1 MKKILTLSLVL
12 ASALFFSQGKLYLQN
27 FSNYDLA
34 MRVVTGSTTNC
45 LPEAI
50 ASMNFP
56 ANTLDVIDNFN
67 GAFPY
72 TAGWSVRLSA
82 TGGTIYQNAP
92 SGLLTSISPLTR
104 WEFAWYQT
112 LYPGTTNVA
121 YDTVNFNMGDPSAFS
136 TNCAWNGS
144 TFIDGSLTDAFWFY
158 IPSENATYLV
168 IQ

>member
-1 MKKILTLSLVL
+1 MKKILTLSSVL
-12 ASALFFSQGKLYLQN
+12 ASVLFFSQGKLYIQN

-34 MRVVTGSTTNC
+34 MRVVAGSTTNC
-45 LPEAI
+45 FPEAL

-67 GAFPY
+67 DASPY
-72 TAGWSVRLSA
+72 TSGWSVRLSA
-82 TGGTIYQNAP
+82 TGAALNQPIP
-92 SGLLTSISPLTR
+92 SGLLTTISPLTR

-112 LYPGTTNVA
+112 LYPGTTNSA
-121 YDTVNFNMGDPSAFS
+121 YDTVNFDMGDPSAFPGCS
-136 TNCAWNGS
+136 WNGS